1 MLICAAQLVVAGCAQ
16 MGAPPHAGQLTEQ
29 GRSMEA
35 MLADVNQIRAF
46 TYGSGDQRSAE
57 AAATDLVAWSNR
69 LAELFP
75 PGQASQDYVDMSP
88 ERARN
93 APVAVQRAA
102 SQLLA
107 SVHDGNRALIGGRLQ
122 QLEQNGCG
130 ACHLSHP

>member
-1 MLICAAQLVVAGCAQ
+1 MLICAAQLAVAGCAQ
-16 MGAPPHAGQLTEQ
+16 MGAPPHAGQPTEQ
-29 GRSMEA
+29 ARSMDA

-46 TYGSGDQRSAE
+46 TYGSGDQRTAE
-57 AAATDLVAWSNR
+57 AAASDLVAWSNR

-93 APVAVQRAA
+93 APLAVQRAA
-102 SQLLA
+102 NQLLA
-107 SVHDGNRALIGGRLQ
+107 TVHDGNRALVGGRLE

>member
-1 MLICAAQLVVAGCAQ
+1 MLICAAQLVVAGCSQ
-16 MGAPPHAGQLTEQ
+16 MGAPSHAGQPTEQ
-29 GRSMEA
+29 GKSMEA

-46 TYGSGDQRSAE
+46 TYGSGDQRTAE
-57 AAATDLVAWSNR
+57 AAASDLVAWSNR

-93 APVAVQRAA
+93 APLAVQRAA
-102 SQLLA
+102 NQLLA
-107 SVHDGNRALIGGRLQ
+107 TVHDGNRALVGGRLE

>member
-1 MLICAAQLVVAGCAQ
+1 MD
-16 MGAPPHAGQLTEQ
+16 
-29 GRSMEA
+29 A

-46 TYGSGDQRSAE
+46 TYGSGDQRTAE
-57 AAATDLVAWSNR
+57 AAASDLVAWSNR

-93 APVAVQRAA
+93 APLAVQRAA
-102 SQLLA
+102 NQLLA
-107 SVHDGNRALIGGRLQ
+107 TVHDGNRALVGGRLE